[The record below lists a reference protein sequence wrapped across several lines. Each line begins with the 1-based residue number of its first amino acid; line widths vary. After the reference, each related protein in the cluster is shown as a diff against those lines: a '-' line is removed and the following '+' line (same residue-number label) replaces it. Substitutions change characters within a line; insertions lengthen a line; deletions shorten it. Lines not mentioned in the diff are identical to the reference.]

1 MRRFLSAFIVFYVL
15 WIALSGV
22 AVEELIVGAVVALLL
37 SFVVGHL
44 TDYHFDG
51 RTPLSTIKYIF
62 MYIPLFI
69 VKLIQANLDMAKIVL
84 SKDLPIKPGFVILKT
99 SLKKDI
105 SKLSLANSITLTP
118 GTLSVDIKDEEVLIH
133 WVKVEGSED
142 QQKEAIAGAFEKQLG
157 GIFK

>member
-51 RTPLSTIKYIF
+51 KTPLSTIKYIF

-157 GIFK
+157 GIFE

>member
-157 GIFK
+157 GIFE